1 MAANLQFKSTPLRER
16 VSKEEW
22 DVRVDLAAAYQLAAI
37 FKWTDLIYT
46 HFSAR
51 VPGAEDFLVNPYGLM
66 FDEITASNLV
76 KVDPHGMVLDDPTG
90 LGYNEAGFVIHG
102 CMHEARPEINCVLH
116 THTRAGVAVS
126 AHKCGLLPISQHAM
140 MVQQQVAYHDYEGI
154 ALEMDERSR
163 MARDLGKTAKA
174 MILRNHGLLTLG
186 ETVRE
191 AFELMYYLDCAC
203 QIQIDAMALDRQHR
217 AADRRE
223 VFGDV
228 PAPEL
233 GIAPDVGP
241 AVEGSLR
248 VAVVAPEL
256 VRQLGRFK
264 SACGPDDRANADRL
278 DEHVRRHRHHGL
290 HLVPCSCMDQGNGS
304 TVGVADQD
312 GIFDFQAGKN
322 FGQGKHGFVV
332 HESHAA
338 SGLLQHVGLPVAVA
352 VVHERAAAEGLSHV
366 LREVAPL
373 PDRAETF
380 VQEHQHR
387 PAAPLCPDPF
397 ILERAAG
404 RRYARHGRA

>member
-203 QIQIDAMALDRQHR
+203 QIQIDAMAGGLHNVQLMSQA
-217 AADRRE
+217 AADTAAQQFSRE
-223 VFGDV
+223 
-228 PAPEL
+228 
-233 GIAPDVGP
+233 
-241 AVEGSLR
+241 S
-248 VAVVAPEL
+248 
-256 VRQLGRFK
+256 
-264 SACGPDDRANADRL
+264 
-278 DEHVRRHRHHGL
+278 
-290 HLVPCSCMDQGNGS
+290 
-304 TVGVADQD
+304 
-312 GIFDFQAGKN
+312 
-322 FGQGKHGFVV
+322 
-332 HESHAA
+332 
-338 SGLLQHVGLPVAVA
+338 
-352 VVHERAAAEGLSHV
+352 
-366 LREVAPL
+366 
-373 PDRAETF
+373 
-380 VQEHQHR
+380 R
-387 PAAPLCPDPF
+387 PAQQKDWPALLRM
-397 ILERAAG
+397 LERRG
-404 RRYARHGRA
+404 IRYAE